1 MKSRA
6 ALAIGMLVAAFS
18 VISQP
23 AQAHEALGST
33 ADCTGFTFNL
43 DRFPAGPSSVTG
55 RVDGKTPSAIRILN
69 GPAGSVTYT
78 WAEIGVNPML
88 GGTYTYMITW
98 SADGGGS
105 STGSFNT
112 DECIPTTTTTSTTTT
127 TTTTTAP
134 TTTAPSTT
142 TTTTPTTTTTTTT
155 PSTTTTPAPTTTTI
169 RPSAILLTPPA
180 APIALAAASIG
191 PLPAPPTTTALTT
204 VAPTPAAPFAA
215 VGGVA
220 ALPSAPT
227 AVVATPTEA
236 AASLAY
242 TGRNTGPLLAL
253 AFAFALIGAC
263 MILMSTTMRRR
274 P

>member
-88 GGTYTYMITW
+88 GGTYTYMINW

-112 DECIPTTTTTSTTTT
+112 DECMPTTTTTSTTTT
-127 TTTTTAP
+127 AP
-134 TTTAPSTT
+134 
-142 TTTTPTTTTTTTT
+142 TTTT

-215 VGGVA
+215 VAGVA

-253 AFAFALIGAC
+253 AFALALIGAC